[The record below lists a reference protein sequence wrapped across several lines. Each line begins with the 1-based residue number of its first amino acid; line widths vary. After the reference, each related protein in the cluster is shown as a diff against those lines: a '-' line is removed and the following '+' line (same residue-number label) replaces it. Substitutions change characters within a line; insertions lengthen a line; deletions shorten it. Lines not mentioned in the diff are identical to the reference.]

1 MTNNC
6 FINLPVLVADRE
18 TLWSNTM
25 TFELIAQART
35 LQGTGASRRLR
46 RAGNV
51 PGIVYGGEAA
61 PQSIEVEH
69 NDLLLKLKKEAFHS
83 TIINLV
89 LDGKKQQVLLRD
101 TQVHAYRPLV
111 LHVDFQR
118 VDATHELHV
127 KVPLHF
133 INEEVAPGV
142 KLGGGL
148 VNHVTTEVDVQCLAK
163 DLPEFIEVDLSAL
176 KIGDSIHL
184 SQLKLPKGVKLVHHS
199 ADDSVVVGIVGKGGA
214 SEEAAEGEAAA
225 E

>member
-1 MTNNC
+1 MQ
-6 FINLPVLVADRE
+6 
-18 TLWSNTM
+18 
-25 TFELIAQART
+25 FELIAQSRT
-35 LQGTGASRRLR
+35 LQGTSASRRLR
-46 RAGNV
+46 RASKV

-61 PQSIEVEH
+61 PVSIEVEH

-89 LDGKKQQVLLRD
+89 VDGKKEQVLLRD
-101 TQVHAYRPLV
+101 TQVHAYKPLV

-133 INEEVAPGV
+133 INEEIAPGV
-142 KLGGGL
+142 KLNGGL

-184 SQLKLPKGVKLVHHS
+184 SQLKLPNGVKLVAHA
-199 ADDSVVVGIVGKGGA
+199 ADDSVVVGIVGKGG
-214 SEEAAEGEAAA
+214 STEAAEGEAAA